1 VMGFQYNHYR
11 REGGRGK
18 ESMGLHF
25 DEMNAG
31 GEVGSDPRWWRCARG
46 HMVWRWRLR
55 RWRRDDLGMIEEVD
69 DPCWADWFENGPR
82 DGLAW

>member
-1 VMGFQYNHYR
+1 MGFQYNHYR

-46 HMVWRWRLR
+46 HMV
-55 RWRRDDLGMIEEVD
+55 
-69 DPCWADWFENGPR
+69 
-82 DGLAW
+82 